1 MQPVDGLESTR
12 HDTDTSGS
20 TNDTHGSRYGNTEL
34 RSKNDGDGSS
44 EFHRETSRWRVE
56 SDFVTEGDHHVV
68 TISSETNDDHGTT
81 ESQHPDG
88 SLGATVGRET
98 SVPDEVDCGER
109 TDSVG
114 DIVGTVSESLGT

>member
-1 MQPVDGLESTR
+1 
-12 HDTDTSGS
+12 
-20 TNDTHGSRYGNTEL
+20 
-34 RSKNDGDGSS
+34 
-44 EFHRETSRWRVE
+44 VE
-56 SDFVTEGDHHVV
+56 SDLVTEGDHHVV

-88 SLGATVGRET
+88 RLGATVGRET
-98 SVPDEVDCGER
+98 SVPDEVDCCER